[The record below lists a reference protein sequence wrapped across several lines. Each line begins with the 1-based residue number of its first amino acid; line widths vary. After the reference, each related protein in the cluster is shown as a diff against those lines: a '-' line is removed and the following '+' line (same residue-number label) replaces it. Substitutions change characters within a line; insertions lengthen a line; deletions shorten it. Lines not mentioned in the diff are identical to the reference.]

1 MNKDKNDSI
10 QILDFNSNK
19 AGEIKMFFTK
29 YKDKIEKLE
38 RDLSFWEKSCN
49 ELQEDINKIKEE
61 NKKLKN
67 INNDLNA
74 QLINMNKLSEENEI
88 MKKYYHLNEE
98 PSIEVQ
104 TKVLADLRIHDME
117 YQRLKEKID
126 EIKTLPL
133 QYSFLPAIN
142 AYYYH
147 Y

>member
-61 NKKLKN
+61 NKKLEN

-74 QLINMNKLSEENEI
+74 QLINMNKLSKENEI

-104 TKVLADLRIHDME
+104 ARVLADLRIHDME

-126 EIKTLPL
+126 ELKTLRCSL
-133 QYSFLPAIN
+133 LPAAVN
-142 AYYYH
+142 PYYYH